1 MIRHIFKIIWKQR
14 RKNLLLIV
22 ELAFIYILLFLA
34 FPFIIA
40 NIARPMQQNRIVKH
54 DVLQFDL
61 DQFRDSAMQTSEF
74 RVQVL
79 NVIKSFPGVKDA
91 GFTDG
96 NGSGQRSLFF
106 PVPDNIESDN
116 MYYSGTRILT
126 RANYGGLMNYR
137 MSEGRWCDEDRS
149 GMGITECVISS
160 DLKEILFG
168 EGYATGRKFRL
179 NTNPY
184 DPQSPMQ
191 EVTVAGVV
199 EFNVVPLIGNLT
211 RLPFVYLYD
220 SEVNSRIVFCIDEN
234 GGFDKDNLE
243 KILSR
248 ITGDDN
254 AEIRPMGHDLK
265 NSNAENWADIGI
277 FLKIVLFLL
286 LNVFLCLGGL
296 LWFSVRRRYSEIGI
310 RHALGSQNVNIFCQ
324 FTGETLVITTL
335 GILAGLIFTI
345 QSPLLKLYFV
355 WGYPFNVS
363 SFIYWMA
370 MLLSALVLYL
380 VSAISAFFP
389 AWQASVIT
397 PAEAL
402 RSHD

>member
-14 RKNLLLIV
+14 RKNSLLII
-22 ELAFIYILLFLA
+22 EFAFIYILLFLA

-40 NIARPMQQNRIVKH
+40 NIVRPLQQNRIIKPEI
-54 DVLQFDL
+54 LQFDL
-61 DQFRDSAMQTSEF
+61 DQFRDSVMQTSEF

-96 NGSGQRSLFF
+96 NGSGQRALFF
-106 PVPDNIESDN
+106 PVPDNIEADN
-116 MYYSGTRILT
+116 NYYSAARILT
-126 RANYGGLMNYR
+126 RANYGSLMNYR
-137 MSEGRWCDEDRS
+137 LSEGRWCDEDRS

-160 DLKEILFG
+160 DLKDILFG
-168 EGYATGRKFRL
+168 GDSATGRKFRFSS
-179 NTNPY
+179 NPY

-191 EVTVAGVV
+191 ELKVAGVV
-199 EFNVVPLIGNLT
+199 EFDVIPLIGNLT
-211 RLPFVYLYD
+211 RLPFVYLFD
-220 SEVNSRIVFCIDEN
+220 SGVNSRIVFSTDEN
-234 GGFDKDNLE
+234 GGFDKENLE

-265 NSNAENWADIGI
+265 NSNSENWADISI

-310 RHALGSQNVNIFCQ
+310 RHALGSQNVNIFHQ
-324 FTGETLVITTL
+324 FIGETLVITTL
-335 GILAGLIFTI
+335 GILAGFIFTV

-355 WGYPFNVS
+355 WGYPFNVN
-363 SFIYWMA
+363 SFIYWIS

-380 VSAISAFFP
+380 VSALSAFFP
-389 AWQASVIT
+389 AWQASMIT

>member
-1 MIRHIFKIIWKQR
+1 MIRQIFKIIWKQR
-14 RKNLLLIV
+14 RKNSLLIV
-22 ELAFIYILLFLA
+22 EFAFIYILMFLA

-40 NIARPMQQNRIVKH
+40 NIARPLQQNRIVRPE
-54 DVLQFDL
+54 VLQFDL
-61 DQFRDSAMQTSEF
+61 DQFRDSVMQTSEF

-96 NGSGQRSLFF
+96 NGSAQRSLFF

-116 MYYSGTRILT
+116 RYYAGTRILT
-126 RANYGGLMNYR
+126 RANYGDLMNYR
-137 MSEGRWCDEDRS
+137 MAEGRWCDEDRS
-149 GMGITECVISS
+149 GMGITECVLSS
-160 DLKEILFG
+160 DLKYILFG
-168 EGYATGRKFRL
+168 EGNATGKKFRL
-179 NTNPY
+179 STNPY

-191 EVTVAGVV
+191 ELTVTGVV
-199 EFNVVPLIGNLT
+199 EFNAVPMIGNLT
-211 RLPFVYLYD
+211 RLPFVYKYD
-220 SEVNSRIVFCIDEN
+220 SEVNSRIVFSIDDN

-248 ITGDDN
+248 LTGDDN
-254 AEIRPMGHDLK
+254 AEVRPMGHDLK
-265 NSNAENWADIGI
+265 NSNSENWADIGI

-310 RHALGSQNVNIFCQ
+310 RHALGSQNINIFYQ
-324 FTGETLVITTL
+324 FIGETLMITTL

-363 SFIYWMA
+363 SFIYWIS

-380 VSAISAFFP
+380 VSAVSAFFP